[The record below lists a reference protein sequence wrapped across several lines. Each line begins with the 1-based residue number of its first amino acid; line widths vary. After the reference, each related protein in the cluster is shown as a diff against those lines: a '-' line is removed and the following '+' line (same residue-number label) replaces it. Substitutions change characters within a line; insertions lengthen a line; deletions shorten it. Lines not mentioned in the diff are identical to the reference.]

1 MKVKL
6 FLYKEELS
14 RNVTFLKFVFED
26 ILIRL
31 PSIFLHIWCGSEL
44 GGVTKP
50 NNCQL
55 SCTIPACHLLDNCQ
69 LCCVIPVGS
78 AA

>member
-14 RNVTFLKFVFED
+14 RNITFLKFVFED
-26 ILIRL
+26 VLIRL

-50 NNCQL
+50 RG
-55 SCTIPACHLLDNCQ
+55 P
-69 LCCVIPVGS
+69 
-78 AA
+78 